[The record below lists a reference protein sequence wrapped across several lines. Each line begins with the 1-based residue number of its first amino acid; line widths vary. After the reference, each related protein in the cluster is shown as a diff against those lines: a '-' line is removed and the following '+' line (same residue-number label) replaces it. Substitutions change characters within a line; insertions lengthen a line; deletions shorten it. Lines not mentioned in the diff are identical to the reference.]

1 MLGGLSPTVSGW
13 WVRSTGT
20 RPDLSGGCPSG
31 GRYPR
36 HQASR
41 ADRLSAPSGPTMWAK
56 KGNIMIA
63 KSTRRSIARISTR
76 LTSDDRGMTTA
87 EYAVGTVAAVG
98 LGGVLLKLLT
108 SSQVGELIW
117 SIIRAALSAFL

>member
-1 MLGGLSPTVSGW
+1 
-13 WVRSTGT
+13 
-20 RPDLSGGCPSG
+20 
-31 GRYPR
+31 
-36 HQASR
+36 
-41 ADRLSAPSGPTMWAK
+41 MWAK